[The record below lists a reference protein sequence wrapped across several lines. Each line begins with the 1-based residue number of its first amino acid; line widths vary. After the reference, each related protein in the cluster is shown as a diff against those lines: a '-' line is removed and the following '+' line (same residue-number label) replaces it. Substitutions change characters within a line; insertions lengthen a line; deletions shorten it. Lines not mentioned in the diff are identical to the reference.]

1 MDVLANVLGVT
12 QLGNTML
19 CQSEL
24 LSPWGLDIEANTKT
38 AVHLVQR
45 GVCWLRLEGEREP
58 MRLVPGD
65 VVLVGSG
72 VRHFMTDDPGSQ
84 VEPWEQALEKMKL
97 RIASLPQNASADTT
111 VLLCAAYEFEQ
122 HGQHPL
128 LALLP
133 KLIRLNVDYT
143 EESGQFQALVRLL
156 AHESGRKLPG
166 SEIVIPRLVDS
177 LFVYIVRAWMASQ
190 PVGAGGW
197 FGALRDPQIGRALS
211 LIHENPEQPWTVESL
226 AARVAL
232 SRAAFARRFVE
243 LVGEPPLKYLT
254 RWRMSLAAK
263 ILKTTTESVDVVA
276 ARVGYD
282 SPTGFGKAFQRYL
295 RVAPGRYRSSSH
307 PERAA
312 SSQHDFDAANESDE
326 SSEQELMPSLHEAPA
341 AGPRVLRVAS
351 GRDSRLRD

>member
-24 LSPWGLDIEANTKT
+24 LPPWGLDIDAHTKT

-72 VRHFMTDDPGSQ
+72 VRHYLTDDIGTLAQ
-84 VEPWEQALEKMKL
+84 PWEEELTRMKERFAALPHP
-97 RIASLPQNASADTT
+97 RSADTT

-122 HGQHPL
+122 AGQHPL

-133 KLIRLNVDYT
+133 QLIRLHVDYS
-143 EESGQFQALVRLL
+143 EESGHFQALVRLL

-166 SEIVIPRLVDS
+166 SELVIPRLVDS
-177 LFVYIVRAWMASQ
+177 LFVFIVRAWLEEQ

-211 LIHENPEQPWTVESL
+211 LIHENPELPWTVESL
-226 AARVAL
+226 AAKVAL

-263 ILKTTTESVDVVA
+263 ILKTTSESVDVVA
-276 ARVGYD
+276 TRVGYD

-295 RVAPGRYRSSSH
+295 RVAPGRYRMGDH
-307 PERAA
+307 ATGGQLGA
-312 SSQHDFDAANESDE
+312 IHAVDAAIT
-326 SSEQELMPSLHEAPA
+326 QP
-341 AGPRVLRVAS
+341 GFR
-351 GRDSRLRD
+351 

>member
-24 LSPWGLDIEANTKT
+24 MAPWGLDIDAHTKT

-45 GVCWLRLEGEREP
+45 GVCWLRLEGEPEP
-58 MRLVPGD
+58 MRLMPGD

-72 VRHFMTDDPGSQ
+72 VRHYLTDDPTTVAQ
-84 VEPWEQALEKMKL
+84 PWEQELARMKERL
-97 RIASLPQNASADTT
+97 ASMPQPASSDTT

-122 HGQHPL
+122 DGQHPL

-133 KLIRLNVDYT
+133 KLIRLHVDYS
-143 EESGQFQALVRLL
+143 EESGQFQALVWLL

-177 LFVYIVRAWMASQ
+177 LFVFIMRAWMESQ

-211 LIHENPEQPWTVESL
+211 LIHENPELPWTVESL
-226 AARVAL
+226 AAKVAL

-263 ILKTTTESVDVVA
+263 ILKTTSESVDEVA
-276 ARVGYD
+276 TRVGYD

-295 RVAPGRYRSSSH
+295 RVAPGRYRSAGH
-307 PERAA
+307 
-312 SSQHDFDAANESDE
+312 SSQGTSGHLSASHAAK
-326 SSEQELMPSLHEAPA
+326 A
-341 AGPRVLRVAS
+341 AAQQPVLRAVS
-351 GRDSRLRD
+351 GS

>member
-1 MDVLANVLGVT
+1 MRMDVLANVLGVT

-24 LSPWGLDIEANTKT
+24 LAPWGLDIDAHTKT

-45 GVCWLRLEGEREP
+45 GVCWLHLEGGEP

-65 VVLVGSG
+65 LALVGSG
-72 VRHFMTDDPGSQ
+72 VRHRLTDSPHGP
-84 VEPWEQALEKMKL
+84 VEPWEEALTRMKDRL
-97 RIASLPQNASADTT
+97 AAEPPSASADCTS
-111 VLLCAAYEFEQ
+111 LLCAAYEFEQ
-122 HGQHPL
+122 DGQHPL

-133 KLIRLNVDYT
+133 QLIRLHVDSSDD
-143 EESGQFQALVRLL
+143 SGQFQALVRLL
-156 AHESGRKLPG
+156 SHESGRKLPG

-177 LFVYIVRAWMASQ
+177 LFVFIVRAWLDSQ

-211 LIHENPEQPWTVESL
+211 LIHESPEQPWTVESL

-232 SRAAFARRFVE
+232 SRAAFARRFGE

-263 ILKTTTESVDVVA
+263 ILKTTRESVDEVA
-276 ARVGYD
+276 TRVGYD
-282 SPTGFGKAFQRYL
+282 STTGFGKAFQRHL
-295 RVAPGRYRSSSH
+295 RVSPGRYRMDAM
-307 PERAA
+307 PGQVER
-312 SSQHDFDAANESDE
+312 
-326 SSEQELMPSLHEAPA
+326 
-341 AGPRVLRVAS
+341 PRPMAE
-351 GRDSRLRD
+351 G